1 MSVSSSSDAA
11 PAGPAQTGAVAGI
24 LVAVSLGHFI
34 NDTIQSLVPAI
45 YPILKDGFRLDF
57 GQIGIITLVWQLTA
71 SIFQPLVGI
80 ATDRR
85 PQSYSLVAA
94 MALTSVGVLMLARA
108 GSYGAILAAV
118 ALVGLGSAVFH
129 PESAR
134 VARLAS
140 GGRHGFAQSIFQVG
154 GNAGSAVGPL
164 LAAFIVLPY
173 GQGAIGWFAALSMAG
188 LVLLAGVG
196 RWYAAHRRKPAAA
209 AAPRASGVDPR
220 QVTIAIAV
228 LCLLV
233 FSKYF
238 TYAAISNY
246 FTFYLIERFG
256 LSVGEAQ
263 VRLFLFLAA
272 TAVGTLVGGPIGDR
286 IGRRTVIWFSILG
299 VLPFTIGLPY
309 MGPVGAVVCALATGV
324 ILASAFPAI
333 VVYAQELLPG
343 RVGMVNGLFFGL
355 AFGMGGLGGALL
367 GEMADVT
374 GLTVMFQA
382 AGFLPA
388 IGLLAWF
395 LPDLK
400 GARRS

>member
-1 MSVSSSSDAA
+1 LTLTTET
-11 PAGPAQTGAVAGI
+11 PALAQERATPATVYGI
-24 LVAVSLGHFI
+24 LIAVSAAHFV

-45 YPILKDGFRLDF
+45 YPILKDQFRLDF

-71 SIFQPLVGI
+71 SIFQPLVGL

-85 PQSYSLVAA
+85 PQSYSLVVA
-94 MALTSVGVLMLARA
+94 MALTAAGLLLLARA

-129 PESAR
+129 PESSR

-154 GNAGSAVGPL
+154 GNAGSAAGPL
-164 LAAFIVLPY
+164 LAAFIVLPH
-173 GQGAIGWFAALSMAG
+173 GQSAIGWFAILALVGIA
-188 LVLLAGVG
+188 VLAAVG

-209 AAPRASGVDPR
+209 AARAD
-220 QVTIAIAV
+220 IAV
-228 LCLLV
+228 PDARVRLAVLILALLV

-238 TYAAISNY
+238 YHAALSNY
-246 FTFYLIERFG
+246 VTFYMIETFQM
-256 LSVGEAQ
+256 SVGEAQ

-272 TAVGTLVGGPIGDR
+272 TAVGTLAGGPIGDR
-286 IGRRTVIWFSILG
+286 VGRRRVIWFSILG
-299 VLPFTIGLPY
+299 VLPFTLALPHL
-309 MGPVGAVVCALATGV
+309 GPTGVTLAMMATGV

-343 RVGMVNGLFFGL
+343 RVGMVTGLFFGL

-367 GEMADVT
+367 GELADRT
-374 GLTVMFQA
+374 SLAFMFQVCA
-382 AGFLPA
+382 FLPA

-395 LPDLK
+395 LPDVK
-400 GARRS
+400 TRRG

>member
-1 MSVSSSSDAA
+1 LTLTTET
-11 PAGPAQTGAVAGI
+11 PALAQERATPATVYGI
-24 LVAVSLGHFI
+24 LIAVSAAHFV

-45 YPILKDGFRLDF
+45 YPILKDQFRLDF

-71 SIFQPLVGI
+71 SIFQPLVGL

-85 PQSYSLVAA
+85 PQSYSLVVA
-94 MALTSVGVLMLARA
+94 MALTAAGLLLLARA

-129 PESAR
+129 PESSR

-154 GNAGSAVGPL
+154 GNAGSAAGPL
-164 LAAFIVLPY
+164 LAAFIVLPH
-173 GQGAIGWFAALSMAG
+173 GQSAIGWFAILALVGIA
-188 LVLLAGVG
+188 VLAAVG

-209 AAPRASGVDPR
+209 AARAD
-220 QVTIAIAV
+220 IAV
-228 LCLLV
+228 PDARVRLAVLILALLV

-238 TYAAISNY
+238 YHAALSNY
-246 FTFYLIERFG
+246 VTFYLIETFQM
-256 LSVGEAQ
+256 SVGEAQ

-272 TAVGTLVGGPIGDR
+272 TAVGTLAGGPIGDR
-286 IGRRTVIWFSILG
+286 VGRRRVIWFSILG
-299 VLPFTIGLPY
+299 VLPFTLALPHL
-309 MGPVGAVVCALATGV
+309 GPTGVTLAMMATGV

-343 RVGMVNGLFFGL
+343 RVGMVTGLFFGL

-367 GEMADVT
+367 GELADRT
-374 GLTVMFQA
+374 SLAFMFQVCA
-382 AGFLPA
+382 FLPA

-395 LPDLK
+395 LPDVK
-400 GARRS
+400 TRRG